1 MNAKKQ
7 VSSPG
12 EYGTREAGEIHEI
25 LRRTPILAYHK
36 IENRREVGINVV
48 SPEKFRRHLSL
59 IRQMGF
65 QAITFREVLSAS
77 PLPPKPL
84 ILTFDDAYESI
95 YHNAYPLLREF
106 GMKGVIF
113 VIAGFIGRWNDWD
126 ANLGGIRFRHLNEG
140 QLRELEA
147 AGWEI
152 GAHSVT
158 HRALTRLK
166 NPALRREIEESRR
179 ILEPLCSGPLTTFA
193 YPFGLHSARVREA
206 VGEAGFAFGCKGI
219 RGAGGKDDLLA
230 LQRIPVYQFEGN
242 RALAHKLRWPALP
255 RVELLKLSLLG
266 WPAALTPFYQ
276 RLFKAEL
283 FLEN

>member
-1 MNAKKQ
+1 MN
-7 VSSPG
+7 SIREPG
-12 EYGTREAGEIHEI
+12 DIREI
-25 LRRTPILAYHK
+25 LHRIPILAYHK

-48 SPEKFRRHLSL
+48 SPGKFRQQLSL
-59 IRQMGF
+59 IRQMDF
-65 QAITFREVLSAS
+65 QTITFREVLAAS

-95 YHNAYPLLREF
+95 YHHAYPLLREF

-113 VIAGFIGRWNDWD
+113 AIAGFIGRWNYWD
-126 ANLGGIRFRHLNEG
+126 ANLGGIRFRHMDEN

-152 GAHSVT
+152 GAHGVT
-158 HRALTRLK
+158 HRALTRL
-166 NPALRREIEESRR
+166 NPPALRREIQGSRR
-179 ILEPLCSGPLTTFA
+179 ILEPLCSGPLATFA

-206 VGEAGFAFGCKGI
+206 VREAGFVFGCRGI
-219 RGAGGKDDLLA
+219 RGAGGKGDLLA

-242 RALAHKLRWPALP
+242 RALAGKLRWPALS
-255 RVELLKLSLLG
+255 RFEVLKLSLLG
-266 WPAALTPFYQ
+266 GPAALTPLYQ
-276 RLFKAEL
+276 KLFKAEL